1 MNKLSCP
8 NAVVLTATR
17 KMTILNG
24 RFSKEQGCMFYI
36 WISIACNVKLM
47 KFVSLESNQIL
58 QWLELVN
65 PKLDLFIL
73 KSEGD
78 IEGYDVIRMDCSRK
92 GLGVACY
99 I

>member
-1 MNKLSCP
+1 
-8 NAVVLTATR
+8 
-17 KMTILNG
+17 
-24 RFSKEQGCMFYI
+24 
-36 WISIACNVKLM
+36 M
-47 KFVSLESNQIL
+47 KFVSLESNEIL